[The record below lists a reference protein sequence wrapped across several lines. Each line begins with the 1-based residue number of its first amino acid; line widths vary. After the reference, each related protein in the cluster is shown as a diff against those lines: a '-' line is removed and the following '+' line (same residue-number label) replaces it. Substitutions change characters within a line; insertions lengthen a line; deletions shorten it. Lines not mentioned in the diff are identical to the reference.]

1 MQLGAL
7 AEQLGC
13 RLEGEAGV
21 EIRGVRSPED
31 AGPHDLILIVH
42 ERYLRHLSSSRA
54 GAVILPEGLPPV
66 DRPSLRAA
74 NPLLAFARALRLLH
88 PGAAPI
94 RGIHPSAVVSSDA
107 RVAQTASIGPLCVV
121 GPGAEIGAGSVLE
134 MQVSVGRGVRVGR
147 DCRIFAQV
155 VLRDDVVVGDRVIL
169 HSGTVIGADG
179 FGFVRDGQRYVKIP
193 QVGRVVIE
201 DDVEIGANAAVDRA
215 TLGETRIGRG
225 TKIDNLVQIAHNV
238 RVGEDTVIAGQAG
251 VSGSTRIG
259 SRVTL
264 AGQVGIV
271 DHVEIGDDVIVGAQA
286 GVTKDIPK
294 GAVILGSPAIPHTD
308 FKRQVA
314 AVSRLPELRKALR
327 VLEGRLAALE
337 ARLGGLQQAR
347 E

>member
-13 RLEGEAGV
+13 RLEGEAGI
-21 EIRGVRSPED
+21 EIRDVRSPED
-31 AGPHDLILIVH
+31 AGPQDLILIAH
-42 ERYLRHLSSSRA
+42 EQYLPHLSSSRA
-54 GAVILPEGLPPV
+54 GAVLMSEALPLV
-66 DRPSLRAA
+66 DRPSLRTP
-74 NPLLAFARALRLLH
+74 NPLLAFARALCLLH
-88 PGAAPI
+88 PGAVPAP
-94 RGIHPSAVVSSDA
+94 GIHPSAVVSPDA
-107 RVAQTASIGPLCVV
+107 RVAQTVSIGPLCVV
-121 GPGAEIGAGSVLE
+121 GPGTEIGAGTLLE
-134 MQVSVGRGVRVGR
+134 MQVSVGKGVRIGR

-155 VLRDDVVVGDRVIL
+155 VLREDVVVGDRVII

-179 FGFVRDGQRYVKIP
+179 FGFARDGRRYVKIP

-238 RVGEDTVIAGQAG
+238 RVGEDTVIAGQVG

-264 AGQVGIV
+264 AGQAGIV

-286 GVTKDIPK
+286 GVSKDIPK
-294 GAVILGSPAIPHTD
+294 GGVVLGSPAIPHVE

-314 AVSRLPELRKALR
+314 AVARLPELRKALR
-327 VLEGRLAALE
+327 ALEERLAALE
-337 ARLGGLQQAR
+337 ARLGGLQQTR